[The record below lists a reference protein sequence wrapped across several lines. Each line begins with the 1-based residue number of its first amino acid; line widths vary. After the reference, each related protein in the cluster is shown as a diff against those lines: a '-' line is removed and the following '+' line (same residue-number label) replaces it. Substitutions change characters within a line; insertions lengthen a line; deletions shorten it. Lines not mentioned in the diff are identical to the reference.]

1 MEKQF
6 FFLDLQIEHFPTIV
20 LVHQSTYIKKTLKHF
35 NMDKTYPLSSL
46 IVFKSLDMK
55 NDSFCHH
62 EKDENLLG
70 LEVPYLSIIG
80 ALMYLANCTVK
91 ILLFLSIY

>member
-1 MEKQF
+1 
-6 FFLDLQIEHFPTIV
+6 
-20 LVHQSTYIKKTLKHF
+20 
-35 NMDKTYPLSSL
+35 MDKTYPLSSL
-46 IVFKSLDMK
+46 IVVKSLDMK
-55 NDSFCHH
+55 KNSFCPH

-70 LEVPYLSIIG
+70 LEVSYLSIIG